1 MVHKK
6 PVVIIVI
13 GMAGSGKT
21 TLMQRL
27 VSHLSTSKSR
37 GYILNLDPAV
47 MSLPFSA
54 NIDIRDTV
62 NYKNVMKEYHL
73 GPNGGIL
80 TSLNLFATKF
90 DEVVG
95 LVEARAAGLDY
106 VLVDTPGQIEIFT
119 WSASGAIVIEAFA
132 SCFPTVVT
140 YVVDTPRSVN
150 PVTFMSNMLY
160 ACGILYKTRL
170 PLLLAFNKVDVVKH
184 QFAVEWMDDF
194 EAFQAAVEGDSSYSS
209 SLSRSLCLVLDEFYK
224 NLSNAGV
231 SAVTGEGIEDF
242 FHQVDKCADEY
253 MESYRPDLEKRKA
266 EKAQVEAKRREANMA
281 RLQKDL
287 DDSKGQNVVLSA
299 PRRMEDGDEE
309 DEVDEEEEEE
319 EDDDDDANGEE
330 ERDDEVFRE
339 IGGRL

>member
-1 MVHKK
+1 
-6 PVVIIVI
+6 
-13 GMAGSGKT
+13 
-21 TLMQRL
+21 MQRL
-27 VSHLSTSKSR
+27 VSHVQSSKKR
-37 GYILNLDPAV
+37 GYVLNLDPAV
-47 MSLPFSA
+47 MSLPFTA

-95 LVEARAAGLDY
+95 LVEARAADLDY

-119 WSASGAIVIEAFA
+119 WSASGAIVVEAFA

-170 PLLLAFNKVDVVKH
+170 PLLLAFNKVDVAKH
-184 QFAVEWMDDF
+184 QFALEWMDDF
-194 EAFQAAVEGDSSYSS
+194 EAFQGAVEGDSSYSS

-224 NLSNAGV
+224 NLRNAGV
-231 SAVTGEGIEDF
+231 SAITGEGVVDF
-242 FHQVDKCADEY
+242 FIQVDKCADEY
-253 MESYRPDLEKRKA
+253 MESYWPDLERRKA
-266 EKAQVEAKRREANMA
+266 EKAELEAKRKEANLV
-281 RLQKDL
+281 RLQNDL
-287 DDSKGQNVVLSA
+287 AESQGQSVVLSA
-299 PRRMEDGDEE
+299 PRRMEE
-309 DEVDEEEEEE
+309 DDEEEEEE
-319 EDDDDDANGEE
+319 EGVLEDDDDDDNDDADGEE
-330 ERDDEVFRE
+330 DHDGHFFRE
-339 IGGRL
+339 IGNQL